1 MTAGLLSRR
10 TSHHSPLTVLER
22 EIMLINLKNT
32 ITELAYAA
40 VNMAEETLDT
50 STGKEKKTA
59 AIEYIVSMLPL
70 VSPFKGIISVVLS
83 KFIDEAVEKA
93 VSYMKSIKNVEA

>member
-1 MTAGLLSRR
+1 
-10 TSHHSPLTVLER
+10 
-22 EIMLINLKNT
+22 MLFPNLKNK

-40 VNMAEETLDT
+40 VNMAEETLSS

-59 AIEYIVSMLPL
+59 AIEYILSMLPI
-70 VSPFKGIISVVLS
+70 VSPFKGIIAVVLS

-93 VSYMKSIKNVEA
+93 VEYMKSMKNSEA